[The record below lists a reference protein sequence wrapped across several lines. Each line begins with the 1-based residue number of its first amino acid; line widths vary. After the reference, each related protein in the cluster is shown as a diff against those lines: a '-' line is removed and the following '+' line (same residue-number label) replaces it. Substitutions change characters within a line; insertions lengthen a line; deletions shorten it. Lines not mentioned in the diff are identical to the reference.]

1 MLSLGQVT
9 LKIPRLPKFSNSLI
23 IHEHKNGSQTTGTL
37 ILTVVRLVL
46 ITFMFTYFLGPV
58 LQTGYLRYDT
68 VLSQFVQFVEDRV
81 RLLECSPASCLAP
94 RNHSEE
100 KHEKFITRR
109 INNKPPS
116 HFSFDKCRH
125 SVEF

>member
-1 MLSLGQVT
+1 MKPLHASPKKYQCKLVINLSGTCTGLEKYLNFT
-9 LKIPRLPKFSNSLI
+9 LPWALPCLPKFSNALI

-68 VLSQFVQFVEDRV
+68 VLSQFVQFVEDRGQV
-81 RLLECSPASCLAP
+81 LECSPAKSL
-94 RNHSEE
+94 
-100 KHEKFITRR
+100 
-109 INNKPPS
+109 
-116 HFSFDKCRH
+116 
-125 SVEF
+125 